1 MKLDKI
7 ILILLISIT
16 LGACSNKRIDSTN
29 MIVNNSTNMEKP
41 TITRSHLGA
50 VLGGTTGA
58 MACLEML
65 DAGPYVVAS
74 CTILGSFAGSNLL
87 YDSDYDLHNAVFVDH
102 LNNGPGVAS
111 YTNWYNNKTGSSG
124 TVKINRSY
132 AQGPLICKEYESNF
146 NIKNSW
152 PVVGIGN
159 QDVDTRFGIVC
170 QMPDGRWVEKGTM
183 YK

>member
-50 VLGGTTGA
+50 VLGGATGA

-124 TVKINRSY
+124 TVKINRRSVSL
-132 AQGPLICKEYESNF
+132 LINRNF
-146 NIKNSW
+146 SVSIF
-152 PVVGIGN
+152 PVAI
-159 QDVDTRFGIVC
+159 DLDCITHLTF
-170 QMPDGRWVEKGTM
+170 DFTHDL
-183 YK
+183 

>member
-1 MKLDKI
+1 MK
-7 ILILLISIT
+7 
-16 LGACSNKRIDSTN
+16 
-29 MIVNNSTNMEKP
+29 KP
-41 TITRSHLGA
+41 VITRSHLGA

>member
-16 LGACSNKRIDSTN
+16 LGACANKKIDSTN
-29 MIVNNSTNMEKP
+29 MIVNNSTNMKKP
-41 TITRSHLGA
+41 VITRSHLGA
-50 VLGGTTGA
+50 
-58 MACLEML
+58 
-65 DAGPYVVAS
+65 YVVAS

>member
-16 LGACSNKRIDSTN
+16 LGACANKKIDSTN
-29 MIVNNSTNMEKP
+29 MIVNNSTNMKKP

-50 VLGGTTGA
+50 VLGGATGA

-102 LNNGPGVAS
+102 LNNGPGVE
-111 YTNWYNNKTGSSG
+111 
-124 TVKINRSY
+124 
-132 AQGPLICKEYESNF
+132 LYEL
-146 NIKNSW
+146 
-152 PVVGIGN
+152 V
-159 QDVDTRFGIVC
+159 
-170 QMPDGRWVEKGTM
+170 
-183 YK
+183 